1 MQRQL
6 GISEKWKLV
15 FNIDSIMMYNEL
27 FFLENA
33 FQYQNIISVLTIFAD
48 AVLYSM
54 DQVNSDDVRS
64 TDTFFTVVLIFIH
77 SSSI

>member
-6 GISEKWKLV
+6 GISEKLKLV
-15 FNIDSIMMYNEL
+15 FNIDSIMMYNL